1 MVQIRLKEL
10 IEILRKN
17 PNSFAQELGVSA
29 SIIYNI
35 IGKRGSKPS
44 CDVLEKIKQTYPQ
57 VNMNWLI
64 LGEDQPLLDIQ
75 VIPNVAV
82 KVISLTNRT
91 QHISSTARQTG
102 FAAVADFKYAC

>member
-10 IEILRKN
+10 IEILREN

-44 CDVLEKIKQTYPQ
+44 CEVLEKIKQTYPQ

-64 LGEDQPLLDIQ
+64 LGEDRPLLDIQ
-75 VIPNVAV
+75 VIPEAAV
-82 KVISLTNRT
+82 KIACVVNRT
-91 QHISSTARQTG
+91 QHISYAAKQSG
-102 FAAVADFKYAC
+102 PAVAHSNYAW